1 MASGSSLTEEDSVI
15 DMSLEP
21 VLVLSR
27 LAQISLY
34 PVGSKL
40 YLREGMMRIHAHG
53 IMQPVMRW
61 MSGDS
66 REDLTYLFDPIRK
79 FTEIY
84 RKKTTKAQ
92 RSIMKKVVS
101 AAVSGLEKL
110 RETYGTH
117 KIVDHSLAYYQTFLI
132 QCADL
137 KVLVSGVKR
146 SPFLKHKDTE
156 SDTDDIP
163 PLELSE
169 KVLPDGKSRASKLVG
184 VWTMDDIQMLST
196 MIEEARDAEGDDQKV
211 SKLKTIE
218 SFLTSKELE
227 IKKAMDTQVRP

>member
-1 MASGSSLTEEDSVI
+1 MASGNTLTEEDSII

-21 VLVLSR
+21 VLVLAR

-40 YLREGMMRIHAHG
+40 YLREGMIRIHTG
-53 IMQPVMRW
+53 GFMQPVVRW
-61 MSGDS
+61 ISGDS

-79 FTEIY
+79 FTDIY
-84 RKKTTKAQ
+84 KHKTPKSQ
-92 RSIMKKVVS
+92 RVTMKKIVS

-110 RETYGTH
+110 RETYGSH

-132 QCADL
+132 QCAEL

-146 SPFLKHKDTE
+146 SPFIKSFDTY
-156 SDTDDIP
+156 DTDDIP

-169 KVLPDGKSRASKLVG
+169 KVIPDGKSRASKLIG
-184 VWTMDDIQMLST
+184 VWTVDDIHMLAT
-196 MIEEARDAEGDDQKV
+196 MIEEIKEADGNDQIL
-211 SKLKTIE
+211 SKLNTME
-218 SFLTSKELE
+218 SFLASKELE
-227 IKKAMDTQVRP
+227 IKKAMNAQVRP